1 MQLIKVS
8 ELNPHPQNNYFF
20 DDITGDKWKDILESI
35 SRRGVIEPIVIT
47 QDKII
52 VSGHQRV
59 RACKELNID
68 EVLCEIRIYQDDD
81 KHSKED
87 KILEDLI
94 STNIMQ
100 RGIGN
105 TNPLKLARCI
115 QELERIKGVS
125 RGGDRN
131 PNGNNQY
138 GVKTTKCRFDQ
149 NPQITQE
156 DIAKQFG
163 VSVKKLQRVKSLLEL
178 PEDIQRLIET
188 GVLDNISLAKRIS
201 EELTPEEMEDF
212 TQFLVVQ
219 GCIKVTSKI
228 FNSYRKE
235 IEESNQEILNTKEK
249 QLRSQEGQITQLKQ
263 DIKDSQAKMNKAIRE
278 GKQAIVDKLQPQLD
292 KLNKELK
299 DKEEEIKSLN
309 KYSLTKEEIDLANIK
324 YEQSSQAITTA
335 VEVEY
340 NVQKIIGELSKLK
353 ISDLYPNEEEIV
365 YRNKVLNILYLARN
379 EINRMIN
386 ELKFEDETK
395 IYESSDIIEEVEY
408 HD

>member
-8 ELNPHPQNNYFF
+8 ELKPHPQNDKYF
-20 DDITGDKWKDILESI
+20 DDITGGKWEDLLQSI
-35 SRRGVIEPIVIT
+35 KRRGVIEPIVIT
-47 QDKII
+47 EDKII

-68 EVLCEIRIYQDDD
+68 TILCEVRLYDDD
-81 KHSKED
+81 EKNSKED

-94 STNIMQ
+94 STNLMQ

-105 TNPLKLARCI
+105 TNPIKLARCI
-115 QELERIKGVS
+115 ETLERIKGV
-125 RGGDRN
+125 RQGGDRKSDEIKRTIC
-131 PNGNNQY
+131 PLD
-138 GVKTTKCRFDQ
+138 T
-149 NPQITQE
+149 PQATQE
-156 DIAKQFG
+156 DIAKQLG
-163 VSVKKLQRVKSLLEL
+163 MTPRQLRRAKEVLKL
-178 PEDIQRLIET
+178 PEPIQELMEK
-188 GVLDNISLAKRIS
+188 GQLDNKSLAKKIS
-201 EELTPEEMEDF
+201 VELSPEDMDDF
-212 TQFLVVQ
+212 LMYLVGQ
-219 GCIKVTSKI
+219 GCIKVTSKV
-228 FNSYRKE
+228 FESYRNE
-235 IEESNQEILNTKEK
+235 IEESNQEILNAKET
-249 QLRSQEGQITQLKQ
+249 QLRSQEGRITKLIQ
-263 DIKDSQAKMNKAIRE
+263 DIKASEAKLDEAIRK
-278 GKQAIVDKLQPQLD
+278 GKQSVVNELQPKID

-340 NVQKIIGELSKLK
+340 NVQKIIGELGKLK
-353 ISDLYPNEEEIV
+353 ISDLYPNEGEIV

>member
-8 ELNPHPQNNYFF
+8 ELKPHPQNDKYF
-20 DDITGDKWKDILESI
+20 DDITGGKWDDLLQSI
-35 SRRGVIEPIVIT
+35 ERRGVIEPIVIT
-47 QDKII
+47 EDKVI

-68 EVLCEIRIYQDDD
+68 TILCEVRLYDDD
-81 KHSKED
+81 EKTSKED

-94 STNIMQ
+94 STNLMQ

-105 TNPLKLARCI
+105 TNPIKLARCI
-115 QELERIKGVS
+115 ETLERIKGVRTG
-125 RGGDRN
+125 RGGDKKSN
-131 PNGNNQY
+131 D
-138 GVKTTKCRFDQ
+138 KLSFDK

-156 DIAKQFG
+156 DIAKQLG
-163 VSVKKLQRVKSLLEL
+163 MTLRQLQRAKEVLNLPKPMQEL
-178 PEDIQRLIET
+178 MEKGQ
-188 GVLDNISLAKRIS
+188 LDNKSLAKKIS
-201 EELTPEEMEDF
+201 VELNPEDMDDF
-212 TQFLVVQ
+212 LMYLVGQ

-249 QLRSQEGQITQLKQ
+249 QLRIQEGQITQLKQ
-263 DIKDSQAKMNKAIRE
+263 DIKDSQSKMDKATRE

-299 DKEEEIKSLN
+299 EKEEEIKSLN
-309 KYSLTKEEIDLANIK
+309 RYNLTKEEIDLANIK

-340 NVQKIIGELSKLK
+340 NVQKIIGELGKLK
-353 ISDLYPNEEEIV
+353 ISDLYPNEGEIV

-379 EINRMIN
+379 EINRMID

-395 IYESSDIIEEVEY
+395 IYKSSDIIDDIIEEVEY

>member
-8 ELNPHPQNNYFF
+8 ELKPHPQNDKYF
-20 DDITGDKWKDILESI
+20 DDITGGKWDDLLQSI
-35 SRRGVIEPIVIT
+35 ERRGVIEPIVIT
-47 QDKII
+47 EDKVI

-68 EVLCEIRIYQDDD
+68 TILCEVRLYDDD
-81 KHSKED
+81 EKTSKED

-94 STNIMQ
+94 STNLMQ

-105 TNPLKLARCI
+105 TNPIKLARCI
-115 QELERIKGVS
+115 ETLEKIKGV
-125 RGGDRN
+125 RKGG
-131 PNGNNQY
+131 NGSNQY
-138 GVKTTKCRFDQ
+138 ESKED
-149 NPQITQE
+149 NPSYLQPTQE
-156 DIAKQFG
+156 DIAKQLG
-163 VSVKKLQRVKSLLEL
+163 MTPRQLRRAKEVLNL
-178 PEDIQRLIET
+178 PEPIQDLMEK
-188 GVLDNISLAKRIS
+188 GQLDNKSLAKKIS
-201 EELTPEEMEDF
+201 VELNPEDMDDF
-212 TQFLVVQ
+212 LMYLVGQ
-219 GCIKVTSKI
+219 GCIKVTSKV
-228 FNSYRKE
+228 FESYRNE
-235 IEESNQEILNTKEK
+235 IEESNQEILNTKDT
-249 QLRSQEGQITQLKQ
+249 QLRSQEGRITKLIQ
-263 DIKDSQAKMNKAIRE
+263 DIKASEAKLDEAIRK
-278 GKQAIVDKLQPQLD
+278 GKQSVVNELQPKID

-340 NVQKIIGELSKLK
+340 NVQKIIGELGKLK
-353 ISDLYPNEEEIV
+353 ISDLYPNEGEIV